1 VKGTSRA
8 LDTALNETIVPSIQD
23 IVSQEIETSLELSV
37 RKILPREISSVI
49 LDPDFTRT
57 LANTLVPTLERTVT
71 QLILSGLVP
80 SFKHSLRKSVEE
92 IMDEMSLEMVQVR
105 KEIVKEQSHTVDKL
119 ENEIGGLKIQV
130 GELKGMLE
138 RMEKNLLIS
147 QNAQTQTPLP
157 PPPTNLK
164 PEETLPPI
172 PRSETPR
179 NYSYED
185 KLTTLLQPSESPSF
199 PSLVYFLNS
208 SPPARLDK
216 IFPTPIAGGQ
226 SSPPAISMAVTLSLA
241 FRLSEL
247 IKSREGAFA
256 QDEKKWLEW
265 LKRAIGAC
273 NDQVS
278 SPFLSLSS
286 RFDLTLIFL
295 RLLAT
300 SRIHSYDS

>member
-23 IVSQEIETSLELSV
+23 IVSQEIETSLELGV

-147 QNAQTQTPLP
+147 QNAQTQTQTPLP
-157 PPPTNLK
+157 PPPTNSK

-172 PRSETPR
+172 PRSETPLD
-179 NYSYED
+179 YSYED

-216 IFPTPIAGGQ
+216 IFPPLTSTSTGGQ
-226 SSPPAISMAVTLSLA
+226 SSPPPPPPPAISMAVTLSLA

-278 SPFLSLSS
+278 SLSLSS

-295 RLLAT
+295 R
-300 SRIHSYDS
+300 YY